1 MTGRRIRGQRALA
14 IGCGIRFLACLLAAS
29 RLTAGPPS
37 AVQAPDLAQVGLP
50 DQAQG
55 RAILS
60 QFRESGPARPYY
72 AEFELRQLPRRGPE
86 QTFRGRMWWGRDPR
100 GNVMRIELNPGEA
113 GERRFLVQNGETAAV
128 WFFDPKEMAA
138 KPRKI
143 GPLSPLVPGIETTP
157 FDIQMP
163 YLYWPDETLQSIAR
177 VPGLQRPAYV
187 FIFRPPA
194 DFAAGPSNLAGVR
207 AYLDTEYNAPV
218 RTEIFGSDG
227 RVLKT
232 LSLVDLKKIQGQYM
246 PKEID
251 VRNEATRDKTRFELT
266 AAVMDVPLRPSVFE
280 PAELSSPLEPPSAGI
295 DRFGP

>member
-1 MTGRRIRGQRALA
+1 MAPGTGWR
-14 IGCGIRFLACLLAAS
+14 IRFLACLLAAS

-37 AVQAPDLAQVGLP
+37 AVQAPGLAQVGLP

-60 QFRESGPARPYY
+60 QFRESGPARPCYV
-72 AEFELRQLPRRGPE
+72 EFELRQLPRRGPE
-86 QTFRGRMWWGRDPR
+86 RTFRGRMWSERNPQ

-113 GERRFLVQNGETAAV
+113 GERRFLVQNGESAAV

-138 KPRKI
+138 MPRRMD
-143 GPLSPLVPGIETTP
+143 PLSPLVPGIETTP

-187 FIFRPPA
+187 FIFRPPS
-194 DFAAGPSNLAGVR
+194 DFAAGAAGLAGVR

-218 RTEIFGSDG
+218 RTEIFASDG
-227 RVLKT
+227 RILKT
-232 LSLVDLKKIQGQYM
+232 LSLVDLKKVQGRYM
-246 PKEID
+246 PKEFD

-266 AAVMDVPLRPSVFE
+266 AAAIDVAVRPSVFE
-280 PAELSSPLEPPSAGI
+280 PAELSSPLEPPTAGI